1 MTGQSRAVIGK
12 AMLAS
17 SVVMLVLAGLYW
29 FRVIPLADQLLPV
42 VPAVLFVAGLID
54 GVVGL
59 RYLAE

>member
-1 MTGQSRAVIGK
+1 
-12 AMLAS
+12 MLAS

-29 FRVIPLADQLLPV
+29 FRAIPLPDELLPV

-59 RYLAE
+59 RFIAE